1 MVDSTISEGQ
11 RESFRRRLLG
21 GFVLLVGASG
31 GMVAV
36 QASGSATEIITAVVV
51 GLILGG
57 LLAWYL
63 IRVTRQY
70 SQKA

>member
-11 RESFRRRLLG
+11 RKSFRRRLLG

-51 GLILGG
+51 SLILGG

-63 IRVTRQY
+63 TRVTRQY

>member
-1 MVDSTISEGQ
+1 MVDSTISDGQ
-11 RESFRRRLLG
+11 RKSFRRRLLG

-36 QASGSATEIITAVVV
+36 QARGSATEIVTAVAV

-63 IRVTRQY
+63 TRVTREY

>member
-1 MVDSTISEGQ
+1 MVDSTITDDQ
-11 RESFRRRLLG
+11 RQSFQRRLLG

-36 QASGSATEIITAVVV
+36 QAQASTIEIAAAVLI
-51 GLILGG
+51 GLVFGG

-63 IRVTRQY
+63 IRVGREY
-70 SQKA
+70 KRKA

>member
-1 MVDSTISEGQ
+1 MVDSTITDDQ
-11 RESFRRRLLG
+11 RRSFQRRLLG

-36 QASGSATEIITAVVV
+36 QAQASTTEIVAAVLVSV
-51 GLILGG
+51 MIGG

-63 IRVTRQY
+63 IRVGREY
-70 SQKA
+70 KRNA